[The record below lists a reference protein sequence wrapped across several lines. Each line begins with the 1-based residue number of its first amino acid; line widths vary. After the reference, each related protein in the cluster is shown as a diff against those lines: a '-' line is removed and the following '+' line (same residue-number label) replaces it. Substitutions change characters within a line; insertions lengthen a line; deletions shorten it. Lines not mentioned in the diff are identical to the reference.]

1 MGFKITKALANNVKV
16 ITIDIPT
23 SSEFLYKTHFYALNI
38 KILRQ

>member
-1 MGFKITKALANNVKV
+1 MGFKRTKVFAINVKV

-23 SSEFLYKTHFYALNI
+23 SSEFLYKTHFYTLNI